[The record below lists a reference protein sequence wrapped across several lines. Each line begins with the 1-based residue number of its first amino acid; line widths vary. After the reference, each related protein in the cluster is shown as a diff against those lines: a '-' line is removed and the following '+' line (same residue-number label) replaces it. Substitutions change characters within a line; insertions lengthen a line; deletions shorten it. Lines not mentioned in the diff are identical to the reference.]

1 MRTFHIILAF
11 CVGLFTGY
19 LFFDNNP
26 KTSHSVELPTN
37 DIAVKVTT
45 IDTTK
50 ALADAVF
57 KKRSDLLSGQLLIVN
72 GQLKESRVALQT
84 ERRKI
89 KVMQALLI
97 SDSNGVV
104 CDSIFKLQVA
114 AQIDTLNS
122 VTDSL
127 LCDYDNKVRLAE
139 STIAVRDS
147 QLVVFGN
154 AYQDMKSLVQEQI
167 ARERQ
172 LTENLNI
179 ALKQQK
185 KKRIQNLALAAGM
198 LFVSGVTTSLLIKYK
213 Q

>member
-19 LFFDNNP
+19 LFFDNKPDAVNTIEVLP
-26 KTSHSVELPTN
+26 SNIAAKSV
-37 DIAVKVTT
+37 A
-45 IDTTK
+45 IDTAK
-50 ALADAVF
+50 ASTDAVF
-57 KKRSDLLSGQLLIVN
+57 RRRSDLLAGQLLIAN
-72 GQLKESRVALQT
+72 SQLKQSRAALQT
-84 ERRKI
+84 ERRKV
-89 KVMQALLI
+89 KVMQTRLLN
-97 SDSNGVV
+97 DS
-104 CDSIFKLQVA
+104 SIVACNSVFKHQVA
-114 AQIDTLNS
+114 AQIDTLNI

-127 LCDYDNKVRLAE
+127 LCDYENKVHLAE

-147 QLVVFGN
+147 QLVVCDI
-154 AYQDMKSLVQEQI
+154 AYQDMKSLVQEQV

-185 KKRIQNLALAAGM
+185 KKRIQNRALAAGM
-198 LFVSGVTTSLLIKYK
+198 LFVSGLTTSFLIKHK

>member
-19 LFFDNNP
+19 LFFNNNQ
-26 KTSHSVELPTN
+26 KTSHSNEIPAN
-37 DIAVKVTT
+37 DIIAKATT

-50 ALADAVF
+50 VSLDAVF
-57 KKRSDLLSGQLLIVN
+57 KKRSDLLAGQLLIVN
-72 GQLKESRVALQT
+72 SQLKESRSALQT
-84 ERRKI
+84 ERKKI
-89 KVMQALLI
+89 KIMQTRLMN
-97 SDSNGVV
+97 DSSSSN
-104 CDSIFKLQVA
+104 CDSVFKHQVA
-114 AQIDTLNS
+114 AQIDTLNA

-127 LCDYDNKVRLAE
+127 LYDYENKVHLGE

-147 QLVVFGN
+147 QLVVCGT
-154 AYQDMKSLVQEQI
+154 AYQDMKSLVQEQV

-179 ALKQQK
+179 ALKEQK
-185 KKRIQNLALAAGM
+185 KKRIQNRALAAGM
-198 LFVSGVTTSLLIKYK
+198 LFISGLTTSLLIKSK

>member
-26 KTSHSVELPTN
+26 KTSHALELPAN
-37 DIAVKVTT
+37 DITAKVTA

-50 ALADAVF
+50 VSADAIF
-57 KKRSDLLSGQLLIVN
+57 KRRSDLLAGQLLIAN
-72 GQLKESRVALQT
+72 SQLKESRAALQT

-89 KVMQALLI
+89 KVIQTRLL
-97 SDSNGVV
+97 SDSSSIA
-104 CDSIFKLQVA
+104 CDSVFKHQVA
-114 AQIDTLNS
+114 AQIDTLNIA
-122 VTDSL
+122 TDSL
-127 LCDYDNKVRLAE
+127 LSGYENKVHLAE
-139 STIAVRDS
+139 TSIAVRDS
-147 QLVVFGN
+147 QLVVCDI
-154 AYQDMKSLVQEQI
+154 AYQDMKSLVQEQA

-185 KKRIQNLALAAGM
+185 KKRIQNRALAAGM
-198 LFVSGVTTSLLIKYK
+198 LFVSGLTTSFLIKHK

>member
-26 KTSHSVELPTN
+26 KTSHSVELPAN
-37 DIAVKVTT
+37 DIIAKVTV

-50 ALADAVF
+50 VSTDAVF
-57 KKRSDLLSGQLLIVN
+57 KKRSDLLAGQLLIVN
-72 GQLKESRVALQT
+72 SQLKESRVALQT

-89 KVMQALLI
+89 KTMQTRLM
-97 SDSNGVV
+97 SDSSSSN
-104 CDSIFKLQVA
+104 CDSVFKHQVA
-114 AQIDTLNS
+114 AHIDTLNAI
-122 VTDSL
+122 TDSL
-127 LCDYDNKVRLAE
+127 LCDYENKVHLGE

-147 QLVVFGN
+147 QLVVCN
-154 AYQDMKSLVQEQI
+154 TAYQDMKSLVQEQV

-179 ALKQQK
+179 ALKHQK
-185 KKRIQNLALAAGM
+185 KKRIQNRALAAGM
-198 LFVSGVTTSLLIKYK
+198 LFVSGLTTSLLIKYK